1 MQKNLVNKFEKISD
15 KILTQ
20 MFILSNI
27 IEKIPLELLTILDE
41 KLLVDLHVELQM
53 QLEMKL

>member
-1 MQKNLVNKFEKISD
+1 MQKNLVNKFDKISD

-27 IEKIPLELLTILDE
+27 IEKIPIELLTILDE

>member
-1 MQKNLVNKFEKISD
+1 MNKFDKISD

>member
-1 MQKNLVNKFEKISD
+1 MQKNLVNKFDKISD